1 MIPSSQTNWIYQQNI
16 TVNSSRH
23 ASLGVCVWLKGNKE
37 RPHIQKY
44 TRNFP
49 EELDGSDYTNAASD
63 VYFIID

>member
-1 MIPSSQTNWIYQQNI
+1 MQAW
-16 TVNSSRH
+16 
-23 ASLGVCVWLKGNKE
+23 VCVWLKGNNE

-49 EELDGSDYTNAASD
+49 EELDGSDYTHAASD

>member
-1 MIPSSQTNWIYQQNI
+1 MQAW
-16 TVNSSRH
+16 
-23 ASLGVCVWLKGNKE
+23 VCVWLKGNKE

-63 VYFIID
+63 VYFIIDWSAEYFHHLQIASLVQPTV